1 MDAYRE
7 GKREREREGARVHRR
22 GAILQPTSNS
32 IIARGVY
39 STPYPSLTRPCLE
52 KSMVNDGFFLP
63 TLPLHAAR
71 VSVVLKEIEREINR
85 RGCSVGLLPSP
96 LLPSTRAR
104 RERRSAGRCS
114 AEVMN
119 LQIPWNGAC
128 CSLVAA
134 VASARNRTPISLSLS
149 LSLCPRLSTQ
159 PPPLPLGCVM
169 EIAFARRERGG
180 LGLFYN
186 PTAEVRRN
194 YYWANCILTNSK
206 GVRV

>member
-1 MDAYRE
+1 M
-7 GKREREREGARVHRR
+7 HRR

-149 LSLCPRLSTQ
+149 LSLSSTFNAAS
-159 PPPLPLGCVM
+159 PPPARLRNGNCVC
-169 EIAFARRERGG
+169 EERERKARPVLQSNGG
-180 LGLFYN
+180 SAEKLLLGQLYFN
-186 PTAEVRRN
+186 QF
-194 YYWANCILTNSK
+194 K
-206 GVRV
+206 GCSGLNGN